1 MYYYVAL
8 PKTKLVTLYF
18 KKCRKNSASLNY
30 SMGVGGMTKKSYIR
44 THVWGQKIYISMYV
58 PYYIYYILTL

>member
-1 MYYYVAL
+1 MCKGNTTDNLIFYDVYYYVAL

-44 THVWGQKIYISMYV
+44 THV
-58 PYYIYYILTL
+58 